1 MTLLNTLL
9 FSLGI
14 VAIAAPLWV
23 HLRLGRVRKRAK
35 VSSLHLMLAARQTSR
50 TPRKIVNW
58 PLLLLRCLILLLLAL
73 GFGRLLLPLLGSG
86 GTHAYAVFLVDVSG
100 SMNAREGGKPVWED
114 AHGRL
119 VEALEA
125 LDPSSKVA
133 IVPSPLGGYRPQWEG
148 PAEALARVEK
158 LVPGAASNRL
168 VGEMREGVRL
178 LAEMP
183 DDHPKVMHLISD
195 FQRSA
200 FSGVD
205 QLALPSNIE
214 LRLDKVGPQKAL
226 NRGVTVSVLAAGA
239 TDIGLYAFNDGTGGP
254 VEMIE
259 NGKSEVFTI
268 APGQIASRLTREGAK
283 EKWVSRKL
291 VLAEEDALAP
301 DNTAYDVFVP
311 QDPIPVWLYEPRGEV
326 GQAAA
331 EPAAVEPRNFRR
343 GAPLPEAEATEKA
356 VEHLYD
362 QASYH
367 LSAALQPTFAGETHS
382 ESRFQPRLLTAG
394 TVAAA
399 LGELENPGAP
409 RLLFVPA
416 TAVVPA
422 ELGRLAEALTARGG
436 AVVFFSGPELKP
448 DAYQAAFGPLLPVAI
463 GAGEELTLKQAMANI
478 DERHALWGG
487 LDAQTRRQL
496 ATVKL
501 RSRSALELVKGAKAL
516 AYFSDA
522 KPLIA
527 ERLVGPGRAYFVNT
541 TADRGWS
548 DWAADPPLFV
558 PGMHLLAAR
567 ALGLEA
573 FAPADEPFLA
583 GERGTLTLDPADAGK
598 KVRVGAELLGVD
610 PKGNVAVTFPTPG
623 IFDLAFEDGS
633 AATRVAVNFPPT
645 ESVLDSYA
653 QTVALQRLESLRQA
667 GTEAAVRWEG
677 NMDEGGLAWK
687 LCLALAAMLLLVE
700 PVMANTRV
708 KA

>member
-23 HLRLGRVRKRAK
+23 HLRLGKVRKRAK

-58 PLLLLRCLILLLLAL
+58 PLLLLRCLILLLFAL

-100 SMNAREGGKPVWED
+100 SMSAREGGKPVWDD

-119 VEALEA
+119 VEALDE

-133 IVPSPLGGYRPQWEG
+133 IVPSPMGRYQAQWES
-148 PAEALARVEK
+148 PSEALTRVKK
-158 LVPGAASNRL
+158 LVPGSGSNRL
-168 VGEMREGVRL
+168 AGEMREGVRL
-178 LAEMP
+178 LGQMP
-183 DDHPKVMHLISD
+183 DDHPKVLHLIGD

-214 LRLDKVGPQKAL
+214 LRLDKVGPQRAL

-239 TDIGLYAFNDGTGGP
+239 TDIGLYAFSDGTGGP

-259 NGKSEVFTI
+259 NGKSEAFTI
-268 APGQIASRLTREGAK
+268 APGQIASRLTREGGK
-283 EKWVSRKL
+283 EKWVARKL
-291 VLAEEDALAP
+291 VLAEEDSLAV

-326 GQAAA
+326 SQAAA
-331 EPAAVEPRNFRR
+331 PAVDPRTIRR
-343 GAPLPEAEATEKA
+343 IPPGREEGAEKA

-367 LSAALQPTFAGETHS
+367 LSAALQPTFAGEAHS
-382 ESRFQPRLLTAG
+382 ESRFQPRLLTAQ
-394 TVAAA
+394 TVAQA
-399 LGELENPGAP
+399 LSDLEKPGAP
-409 RLLFVPA
+409 KLLFVPA
-416 TAVVPA
+416 TAVVPG
-422 ELGRLAEALTARGG
+422 ELAKLAEALTARGG

-448 DAYQAAFGPLLPVAI
+448 DAYQAAFGPLLPVTL
-463 GAGEELTLKQAMANI
+463 GASEELALNPAMANI
-478 DERHALWGG
+478 DGGHALWGG
-487 LDAQTRRQL
+487 LDVQTRRQL
-496 ATVKL
+496 STVKL
-501 RSRSALELVKGAKAL
+501 RSRSGLELVKGAKAL

-583 GERGTLTLDPADAGK
+583 GERGTLTLDPVDAGK
-598 KVRVGAELLGVD
+598 KLRVGDELLEVD
-610 PKGNVAVTFPTPG
+610 SKGNVAVIFPTPG

-667 GTEAAVRWEG
+667 GSEAAVRWEG

-687 LCLALAAMLLLVE
+687 LCLALAAMLLLIE

>member
-86 GTHAYAVFLVDVSG
+86 GTHAYAVFVVDVSG
-100 SMNAREGGKPVWED
+100 SMNARDGGKPVWD
-114 AHGRL
+114 GAHGRL
-119 VEALEA
+119 VAALDG

-133 IVPSPLGGYRPQWEG
+133 VVPSPMGSYRPQWES
-148 PAEALARVEK
+148 PSEAMARVEK

-168 VGEMREGVRL
+168 AGEMREGVRL

-205 QLALPSNIE
+205 QLALPSNIA
-214 LRLDKVGPQKAL
+214 LRLDKVGPQRAL

-254 VEMIE
+254 VELIE

-283 EKWVSRKL
+283 EGWVSRKL

-326 GQAAA
+326 RQASA
-331 EPAAVEPRNFRR
+331 EPAVNPRNLRRGPVAVEES
-343 GAPLPEAEATEKA
+343 AEKA

-367 LSAALQPTFAGETHS
+367 LSAALQPTFAGEAHS
-382 ESRFQPRLLTAG
+382 ESRFQPRLLTAQ
-394 TVAAA
+394 TVAGA
-399 LGELENPGAP
+399 LSELEAPGAP
-409 RLLFVPA
+409 KLLFVPA
-416 TAVVPA
+416 TAVIPA
-422 ELGRLAEALTARGG
+422 ELGKLAEALTARGG
-436 AVVFFSGPELKP
+436 AVIFFSGPELKP
-448 DAYQAAFGPLLPVAI
+448 DAYQAAFGPMLPVTL
-463 GAGEELTLKQAMANI
+463 GASEELTLNPALANI

-487 LDAQTRRQL
+487 LDVQTRRQL
-496 ATVKL
+496 AIVKL
-501 RSRSALELVKGAKAL
+501 RSRSGIELVKGAKAL

-541 TADRGWS
+541 SADRGWS

-598 KVRVGAELLGVD
+598 KIRSGDELLSVD
-610 PKGNVAVTFPTPG
+610 PKGHVAVNFPTPG

-667 GTEAAVRWEG
+667 GTEAVVRWDVTT
-677 NMDEGGLAWK
+677 DEGGLAWK
-687 LCLALAAMLLLVE
+687 LCLALAAMLLLIE
-700 PVMANTRV
+700 PVMANARI